1 MRVAVLSDIHGHLPA
16 LDAAL
21 ADVAGAGVDRIVV
34 TGDIAAGPMPVPV
47 LERLLGLGGQVV
59 WVRGNGDRE
68 LYEPMPDPPDPIVPW
83 AAAQLSDALRAH
95 LAGLPLTVTLD
106 LDGLGPT
113 LFCHAT
119 PRNDTE
125 VALVDSALA
134 RWAEVLA
141 DRPEET
147 VVLGHTHMPFARLAN
162 RKLVVNPGSV
172 GMPYGRSGAH
182 WAVLGPGVELRRSS
196 YDVPA
201 ACEVLRAGGY
211 PGIEKWLD
219 AYVRQTFGDD
229 EALAVFGPRDG
240 RGQRGGE
247 PATEAG

>member
-47 LERLLGLGGQVV
+47 LERLLGLGEQVV

-68 LYEPMPDPPDPIVPW
+68 LYEPTPDPPDPVVPW
-83 AAAQLSDALRAH
+83 AAAQLTDALRAH

-125 VALVDSALA
+125 VALVDSALT

-141 DRPEET
+141 GRPEQT

-162 RKLVVNPGSV
+162 RTLVVNPGSV

-182 WAVLGPGVELRRSS
+182 WAVLGPGVELRRSP
-196 YDVPA
+196 YDVDA
-201 ACEVLRAGGY
+201 ACAVLRTGGY
-211 PGIEKWLD
+211 PGIEEWLD

-240 RGQRGGE
+240 RAAA
-247 PATEAG
+247 P